1 MTSNLDAEVIRQF
14 ASDSDRERLAH
25 IKVFSEI
32 DSTNSY
38 LMQMPGPEPGRLS
51 VVVTSNQTAG
61 RGRHG
66 KTWQS
71 PPGSG
76 LCLSAAYTFQ
86 RQPENLPALTLALG
100 LGAIDALKEVG
111 ASGVELKWPNDLVAL
126 DGKLAGI
133 LTEVQQ
139 QSRGAVT
146 VVTGIGVNVDL
157 TGQPDFGVETDW
169 ARQVVDLKSICDIQP
184 SHDELAG
191 QFTTHLLR
199 AFVEFETSGFATMAD
214 RWSRYDW
221 LLGRDITID
230 TANTQFTGVGAGVAE
245 DGALL
250 VDTPELG
257 IRRVT
262 SGTIVRAGARGGQQ

>member
-1 MTSNLDAEVIRQF
+1 MTGLDAEVIRQL
-14 ASDSDRERLAH
+14 AKDAVRERLAH
-25 IKVFSEI
+25 IEVFSEI

-38 LMQMPGPEPGRLS
+38 LMQMPAPEPGMLS
-51 VVVTSNQTAG
+51 VAVTNNQTAG

-71 PPGSG
+71 SPGSG
-76 LCLSAAYTFQ
+76 LCLSAAYTFTQ
-86 RQPENLPALTLALG
+86 QPENLPALTLALG
-100 LGAIDALKEVG
+100 LGAIDALKSLG

-126 DGKLAGI
+126 DGKLGGI

-139 QSRGAVT
+139 QSAATAT
-146 VVTGIGVNVDL
+146 VVTGVGVNVDL
-157 TGQPDFGVETDW
+157 KSKLDLGTETDW
-169 ARQVVDLKSICDIQP
+169 AQQVVDLKSICDTQP
-184 SHDELAG
+184 SHEEIAGEL
-191 QFTTHLLR
+191 TTHLLQ
-199 AFVEFETSGFATMAD
+199 AFIDFETSGFAAMVD

-230 TANTQFTGVGAGVAE
+230 TANQQFSGVGAGIGN

-250 VDTPELG
+250 VDTPESG

-262 SGTIVRAGARGGQQ
+262 SGSIIKAGLRGERE

>member
-1 MTSNLDAEVIRQF
+1 MTSLDAELIRQF
-14 ASDSDRERLAH
+14 AEDPVRERLAH
-25 IKVFSEI
+25 IEVFSEI

-38 LMQMPGPEPGRLS
+38 LMQEPAPQPGRLNIA
-51 VVVTSNQTAG
+51 VTSNQTAG

-76 LCLSAAYTFQ
+76 LCMSAAYTFTQ
-86 RQPENLPALTLALG
+86 QPENLPALTLALG
-100 LGAIDALKEVG
+100 LGAIDALEELG

-133 LTEVQQ
+133 LTEARQ
-139 QSRGAVT
+139 QSAGMVT

-157 TGQPDFGVETDW
+157 QGALDFEMESDW
-169 ARQVVDLKSICDIQP
+169 ASQAVDLKSICDVQP
-184 SHDELAG
+184 SHEEIAG
-191 QFTTHLLR
+191 QFTTYLLQ
-199 AFVEFETSGFATMAD
+199 AFVDFETAGFAATSD

-230 TANTQFTGVGAGVAE
+230 TADQRLSGVGAGIAE

-250 VDTPELG
+250 VDTPESG

-262 SGTIVRAGARGGQQ
+262 SGSIVEAGSRGARQ

>member
-1 MTSNLDAEVIRQF
+1 MTSLDAEVIRQL
-14 ASDSDRERLAH
+14 AKDPVRERLAH
-25 IKVFSEI
+25 LKVFSEI

-38 LMQMPGPEPGRLS
+38 LMQMPAPEPGMLS
-51 VVVTSNQTAG
+51 VAVTNNQTAG

-76 LCLSAAYTFQ
+76 LCLSAAYTFA

-100 LGAIDALKEVG
+100 LGAINALESLG
-111 ASGVELKWPNDLVAL
+111 ANGVELKWPNDLVAL
-126 DGKLAGI
+126 DGKLGGI
-133 LTEVQQ
+133 LTEVQH
-139 QSRGAVT
+139 QSAGTAT

-157 TGQPDFGVETDW
+157 ASDVDVETASVW
-169 ARQVVDLKSICDIQP
+169 TQQIVDLKSICESQP
-184 SHDELAG
+184 SHEEIAVE
-191 QFTTHLLR
+191 FTTHLLQ
-199 AFVEFETSGFATMAD
+199 AFVDFETSGFAAMAD

-230 TANTQFTGVGAGVAE
+230 TADQQFSGVGAGVAN

-250 VDTPELG
+250 VETPESG
-257 IRRVT
+257 VRRVT
-262 SGTIVRAGARGGQQ
+262 SGSIIKAGSRGERQ

>member
-1 MTSNLDAEVIRQF
+1 MTSLDAEVIRQL
-14 ASDSDRERLAH
+14 AKDPVRERLAH

-38 LMQMPGPEPGRLS
+38 LMQMPAPEPGRLS
-51 VVVTSNQTAG
+51 VAITNNQTAG

-76 LCLSAAYTFQ
+76 LCLSAAYTFA

-100 LGAIDALKEVG
+100 LGAIGALESLG

-126 DGKLAGI
+126 DGKLGGI

-139 QSRGAVT
+139 QSAGTAT
-146 VVTGIGVNVDL
+146 VVMGIGVNVDL
-157 TGQPDFGVETDW
+157 NDKLDLGVEAIW
-169 ARQVVDLKSICDIQP
+169 AQQVIDLKSICDAQP
-184 SHDELAG
+184 SHEEIAGELTA
-191 QFTTHLLR
+191 HLLQ
-199 AFVEFETSGFATMAD
+199 AFLEFETSGFTEMVD

-230 TANTQFTGVGAGVAE
+230 TADQQVSGVGAGIAN

-250 VDTPELG
+250 IETPESG
-257 IRRVT
+257 VRRVT
-262 SGTIVRAGARGGQQ
+262 SGSIIKAGSRGER

>member
-1 MTSNLDAEVIRQF
+1 MISNLDAELIRQF
-14 ASDSDRERLAH
+14 ASGPVGERLAH

-38 LMQMPGPEPGRLS
+38 LMQRPGPEAGRLS
-51 VVVTSNQTAG
+51 VAVTNNQTAG

-86 RQPENLPALTLALG
+86 QQPENLPALTLALG
-100 LGAIDALKEVG
+100 LGAIDALKELG

-139 QSRGAVT
+139 HSVGAVT

-157 TGQPDFGVETDW
+157 TSEPDFGIETDW
-169 ARQVVDLKSICDIQP
+169 ARQVVDLKSICGVQP
-184 SHDELAG
+184 SHEELAG
-191 QFTTHLLR
+191 QFTMHLLR
-199 AFVEFETSGFATMAD
+199 AFVDFETAGFSAMAD

-230 TANTQFTGVGAGVAE
+230 TANTQISGVGAGVAD

-250 VDTPELG
+250 VDTPESG
-257 IRRVT
+257 IQRVI
-262 SGTIVRAGARGGQQ
+262 SGTIVRAGSRGERP

>member
-1 MTSNLDAEVIRQF
+1 MTSLDAEVIRQL
-14 ASDSDRERLAH
+14 AKDPVRERLAH

-38 LMQMPGPEPGRLS
+38 LMQMPAPEPGRLS
-51 VVVTSNQTAG
+51 VAITSNQTAG

-66 KTWQS
+66 RTWQS

-76 LCLSAAYTFQ
+76 LCLSAAYTFLL
-86 RQPENLPALTLALG
+86 QPENLPALTLALG
-100 LGAIDALKEVG
+100 LGAIDALEELG

-126 DGKLAGI
+126 DGKLGGI

-139 QSRGAVT
+139 QSAGTAT

-157 TGQPDFGVETDW
+157 TSAVDIETVSGW
-169 ARQVVDLKSICDIQP
+169 AHQAVDLKSICDTQP
-184 SHDELAG
+184 SHEEIAG
-191 QFTTHLLR
+191 QFTTHLLQ
-199 AFVEFETSGFATMAD
+199 AFVDFETSGFSTMAD

-221 LLGRDITID
+221 LLGRDITIE
-230 TANTQFTGVGAGVAE
+230 TADQRFSGVGAGIAS

-250 VDTPELG
+250 VETPEAG
-257 IRRVT
+257 VRRVT
-262 SGTIVRAGARGGQQ
+262 SGSIIKAGSRGERQ

>member
-1 MTSNLDAEVIRQF
+1 MTSLDAEVIRQL
-14 ASDSDRERLAH
+14 AKDPVRERLAH

-38 LMQMPGPEPGRLS
+38 LMQMPAPEPGRLS
-51 VVVTSNQTAG
+51 IAVTSNQTAG

-76 LCLSAAYTFQ
+76 LCLSAAYTFTQ
-86 RQPENLPALTLALG
+86 QPENFSALTLALG
-100 LGAIDALKEVG
+100 LGAINALESLG
-111 ASGVELKWPNDLVAL
+111 ASGVELKWPNDLVAM
-126 DGKLAGI
+126 DGKLGGI

-139 QSRGAVT
+139 QSAGTTT

-157 TGQPDFGVETDW
+157 ASTADFEMASGW
-169 ARQVVDLKSICDIQP
+169 AQRVVDLKSICDDQP
-184 SHDELAG
+184 SHEEIAG
-191 QFTTHLLR
+191 EFTTQLLQ
-199 AFVEFETSGFATMAD
+199 AFVDFETSGFAAMAD

-230 TANTQFTGVGAGVAE
+230 TADQQFSGVGAGIAN

-250 VDTPELG
+250 VETPESG
-257 IRRVT
+257 VRRVT
-262 SGTIVRAGARGGQQ
+262 SGTIMRAGSRGERQ

>member
-1 MTSNLDAEVIRQF
+1 MISNLDAEVIRQF
-14 ASDSDRERLAH
+14 MSGPDRDRLVH

-38 LMQMPGPEPGRLS
+38 LMQMPGPELGKLNIA
-51 VVVTSNQTAG
+51 VTSNQTAG

-86 RQPENLPALTLALG
+86 RQPKNLPALTLALG
-100 LGAIDALKEVG
+100 LGAINALKEFG

-133 LTEVQQ
+133 LTEVRQ
-139 QSRGAVT
+139 QSADAVT

-157 TGQPDFGVETDW
+157 TGQPDFRIETDW
-169 ARQVVDLKSICDIQP
+169 AQQVVDLKSICDVPP
-184 SHDELAG
+184 SHGELAG
-191 QFTTHLLR
+191 QFTTHLMH
-199 AFVEFETSGFATMAD
+199 AFIDFEASGFAATAD

-221 LLGRDITID
+221 LLGRDITIE
-230 TANTQFTGVGAGVAE
+230 TANKQFSGVGAGVDE

-250 VDTPELG
+250 VDTPESG

-262 SGTIVRAGARGGQQ
+262 SGTIVRAGAREGRQ

>member
-1 MTSNLDAEVIRQF
+1 MTSLDAEVIRQL
-14 ASDSDRERLAH
+14 AKDPVRERLAH

-38 LMQMPGPEPGRLS
+38 LMQMPAPEPGRLS
-51 VVVTSNQTAG
+51 VAITSNQTAG

-76 LCLSAAYTFQ
+76 LCLSAAYTFLL
-86 RQPENLPALTLALG
+86 QPENLPALTLALG
-100 LGAIDALKEVG
+100 LGAIDALEELG

-126 DGKLAGI
+126 DGKLGGI

-139 QSRGAVT
+139 QSAGTAT
-146 VVTGIGVNVDL
+146 VVAGIGVNVDS
-157 TGQPDFGVETDW
+157 TSAVDIETVSGW
-169 ARQVVDLKSICDIQP
+169 AHQVVDLKSICDTQP
-184 SHDELAG
+184 SHEEVAG
-191 QFTTHLLR
+191 QLTTHLLQ
-199 AFVEFETSGFATMAD
+199 AFVDFETSGFSTMAD

-221 LLGRDITID
+221 LLGRNITIA
-230 TANTQFTGVGAGVAE
+230 TAEQQFSGVGAGIAS

-250 VDTPELG
+250 IETPESG
-257 IRRVT
+257 VRRVT
-262 SGTIVRAGARGGQQ
+262 SGSIIKAGPRGERQ

>member
-1 MTSNLDAEVIRQF
+1 MISLDAEVIRQL
-14 ASDSDRERLAH
+14 ANDRVRERLAY
-25 IKVFSEI
+25 IKVFAEI

-38 LMQMPGPEPGRLS
+38 LMQLPAPDPGRLG
-51 VVVTSNQTAG
+51 VAVTNNQTAG

-76 LCLSAAYTFQ
+76 LCLSVAYTFAE
-86 RQPENLPALTLALG
+86 QPDNLPALTLALG
-100 LGAIDALKEVG
+100 LGVIDALNELG

-126 DGKLAGI
+126 DGKLGGI

-139 QSRGAVT
+139 QSAGTAT
-146 VVTGIGVNVDL
+146 VVTGIGVNVNLKGLAEIDMVN
-157 TGQPDFGVETDW
+157 GW
-169 ARQVVDLKSICDIQP
+169 AQQVVDLESICDVQP
-184 SHDELAG
+184 GHEEIAA
-191 QFTTHLLR
+191 QFISHLLQ
-199 AFVEFETSGFATMAD
+199 AFVDFETSGLAAIAD

-230 TANTQFTGVGAGVAE
+230 MADMQFSGVGAGIAN

-250 VDTPELG
+250 VDTPESG
-257 IRRVT
+257 MRRVI
-262 SGTIVRAGARGGQQ
+262 SGSIVKAGPRSERQ